1 MEFELVK
8 MNFDNCEK
16 AYEIDRSDI
25 PYSFVED
32 VPTLIDILE
41 YGAENDLTGHAF
53 MVMVDDR
60 CVGTIMIGE
69 GLVGDKDPDE
79 VQERPFYRLMFFVLD
94 KEYRGQGLGSKVLE
108 AAISRA
114 YEDFGVRPIV
124 LEVQKDNE
132 NAARFYERNGF
143 TRTSYR
149 VGEDYYFVRGL

>member
-8 MNFDNCEK
+8 MSFDNCDK

-41 YGAENDLTGHAF
+41 YGAENDLIGHAF
-53 MVMVDDR
+53 MVMVNDR

-69 GLVGDKDPDE
+69 GLVGDKDPEE
-79 VQERPFYRLMFFVLD
+79 VQDRPFYRLMFFVLD
-94 KEYRGQGLGSKVLE
+94 KAYRGQGLGSKVLE
-108 AAISRA
+108 VAISRA

-149 VGEDYYFVRGL
+149 VGDDYYFVRGL

>member
-8 MNFDNCEK
+8 MNFDNCDK

-25 PYSFVED
+25 PYSIVED
-32 VPTLIDILE
+32 VSTLIDILE
-41 YGAENDLTGHAF
+41 YGAENDLIGHAF
-53 MVMVDDR
+53 MVMVNDR

-69 GLVGDKDPDE
+69 GLVGDKDPEE

-94 KEYRGQGLGSKVLE
+94 KAYRGQGLGSKVLE

-149 VGEDYYFVRGL
+149 VGDDYYFVRGL

>member
-41 YGAENDLTGHAF
+41 YGAENDLIGHAF

-69 GLVGDKDPDE
+69 GLVGDKDPEE
-79 VQERPFYRLMFFVLD
+79 VQDRPFYRLMFFVLD
-94 KEYRGQGLGSKVLE
+94 KAYRGQGLGSKVLE
-108 AAISRA
+108 VAISRA

-149 VGEDYYFVRGL
+149 VGDDYYFVRGL

>member
-8 MNFDNCEK
+8 MNFDNCDK

-41 YGAENDLTGHAF
+41 FGAENDLTGHAF
-53 MVMVDDR
+53 MVMVNDR

-114 YEDFGVRPIV
+114 YEDFGERPIV
-124 LEVQKDNE
+124 LEVQKNNE

-143 TRTSYR
+143 ERTSYR
-149 VGEDYYFVRGL
+149 VGDDYYFVRGL

>member
-1 MEFELVK
+1 
-8 MNFDNCEK
+8 
-16 AYEIDRSDI
+16 
-25 PYSFVED
+25 
-32 VPTLIDILE
+32 
-41 YGAENDLTGHAF
+41 
-53 MVMVDDR
+53 
-60 CVGTIMIGE
+60 MIGE
-69 GLVGDKDPDE
+69 GLVGDKDPEE

-94 KEYRGQGLGSKVLE
+94 KAYRGQSLGSKVLE

-149 VGEDYYFVRGL
+149 VGDDYYFVRGL

>member
-1 MEFELVK
+1 
-8 MNFDNCEK
+8 MNFDNCDK

-25 PYSFVED
+25 SYSFVED

-41 YGAENDLTGHAF
+41 YGAENDLIGHAF
-53 MVMVDDR
+53 MVMVNDR

-69 GLVGDKDPDE
+69 GLVGDKDPEE

-94 KEYRGQGLGSKVLE
+94 KAYRGQGLGSKVLE

-149 VGEDYYFVRGL
+149 VGDDYYFVRGL

>member
-8 MNFDNCEK
+8 MNFDNCDK

-41 YGAENDLTGHAF
+41 YGAENDLIGHAF

-94 KEYRGQGLGSKVLE
+94 KAYRGQGLGSKVLE
-108 AAISRA
+108 AAIARA
-114 YEDFGVRPIV
+114 YADFGERPIV

-143 TRTSYR
+143 ERTSYR
-149 VGEDYYFVRGL
+149 VDDDFYFVRGL

>member
-8 MNFDNCEK
+8 MNFDNCDK

-41 YGAENDLTGHAF
+41 YGAENDLIGHAF
-53 MVMVDDR
+53 MVMVNDR

-69 GLVGDKDPDE
+69 GLVGDKDPEE
-79 VQERPFYRLMFFVLD
+79 VQDRPFYRLMFFVLD

-149 VGEDYYFVRGL
+149 VGDDYYFVRGL